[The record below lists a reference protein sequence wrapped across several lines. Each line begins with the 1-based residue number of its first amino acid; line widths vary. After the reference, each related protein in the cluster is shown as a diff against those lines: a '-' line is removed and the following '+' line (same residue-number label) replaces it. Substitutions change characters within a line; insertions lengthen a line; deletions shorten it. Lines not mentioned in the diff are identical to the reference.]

1 MERRKTRRRT
11 KIIGGDGTSKVRGRG
26 EWPYSGMRPFY
37 QGIHPKRVNERGPE
51 VATQRKTEATE
62 PGTDL
67 DMVPPKY
74 SDEEL
79 LAVQSFDDALALA
92 AQYYGEENLVRADE
106 TIGNGFRLLAN
117 KDTLIDVPL
126 ILLAWRFNP
135 GQYQDQFVS
144 MMVVTKDG
152 RKFVV
157 NDGGSGICQ
166 QLATYTNATGRHG
179 GMLVANGFTRSDY
192 EVDLPD
198 PKDPNTLVP
207 TPAHTYYLNTSA

>member
-1 MERRKTRRRT
+1 MATTRK
-11 KIIGGDGTSKVRGRG
+11 GDDSAEETSKAV
-26 EWPYSGMRPFY
+26 
-37 QGIHPKRVNERGPE
+37 
-51 VATQRKTEATE
+51 VAA
-62 PGTDL
+62 
-67 DMVPPKY
+67 PPKY
-74 SDEEL
+74 SDDEL
-79 LAVQSFDDALALA
+79 LAVQSFEDALNLA

-117 KDTLIDVPL
+117 KDTLIDTPL

-135 GQYQDQFVS
+135 GDYGEFVS

-192 EVDLPD
+192 EYED
-198 PKDPNTLVP
+198 PTTGEKS
-207 TPAHTYYLNTSA
+207 PAHTYYLNTSA